1 MSFMNFKIVNAE
13 NLQMKLKEKTT
24 KSDTSTHWDSNHQLA
39 HRDIK
44 EALWKKKKN
53 GKMKF
58 KIQEKHLT
66 LPSIL
71 MFSPEFN
78 LEKEFCIT

>member
-1 MSFMNFKIVNAE
+1 
-13 NLQMKLKEKTT
+13 
-24 KSDTSTHWDSNHQLA
+24 
-39 HRDIK
+39 
-44 EALWKKKKN
+44 
-53 GKMKF
+53 MKF